1 MQKIP
6 SLRLGG
12 DLNMKMCQIK
22 YPAVVTPYE
31 GVSWKK
37 PLVYGIYLVFGPS
50 LKWLFFS
57 LLYFLIPAVGLK
69 TAGILN

>member
-22 YPAVVTPYE
+22 YPIWRGQLKEAFSLWDLF
-31 GVSWKK
+31 G
-37 PLVYGIYLVFGPS
+37 FGPS